1 MGLMIDRPKQHAGQ
15 LQSAA
20 DLDDDVL
27 LARLFEIQMD
37 LRELLLRYQIK
48 PTTFVGM
55 ARQAR
60 KAISSTETRAD
71 LLELLIELQEFGAA
85 AKDRGVIGEAAMTDA
100 GKHTSGA
107 SAATAKRRGTP
118 ESPGQ
123 ASTPAEP
130 EPVPSRQDRA
140 DINQSLS
147 DEFFK
152 GLGDRDTE

>member
-1 MGLMIDRPKQHAGQ
+1 MIDKPTQRGGQ
-15 LQSAA
+15 LLSAV
-20 DLDDDVL
+20 DLDSDAL

-37 LRELLLRYQIK
+37 VRELLLEYQIK

-60 KAISSTETRAD
+60 HAISNMETRAE

-85 AKDRGVIGEAAMTDA
+85 ARDRGVIGEAAMTDA
-100 GKHTSGA
+100 GTHTSGA
-107 SAATAKRRGTP
+107 SAATAKRL
-118 ESPGQ
+118 
-123 ASTPAEP
+123 STPDRP
-130 EPVPSRQDRA
+130 DQVGVPSASAPQPPRKDGG

-152 GLGDRDTE
+152 GLGDKRRR